1 MQWVLNMEED
11 KKKEWKENLK
21 SAYTVTDSFNKDIKT
36 LMEIIIYT
44 SFGEKIGRLYK
55 IVDDDKLFSKLIEEF
70 ENNEIQFPSK
80 DDFTESVLT
89 AIIYYYKEVLGLSWE
104 QIQEQLPYE
113 SDIGLRYARKIYNL
127 GDKIKKRLQQM
138 DKNKNIEVK
147 EESLFDK

>member
-1 MQWVLNMEED
+1 MQWVLDMEED

-21 SAYTVTDSFNKDIKT
+21 SAYTATDSFNKDIKT
-36 LMEIIIYT
+36 LIEIIIYT

-80 DDFTESVLT
+80 DDFTESVIT

-113 SDIGLRYARKIYNL
+113 SDIGLRYARKINNL
-127 GDKIKKRLQQM
+127 GDKIKKRLKQI
-138 DKNKNIEVK
+138 DKNKKVEI

>member
-1 MQWVLNMEED
+1 MEDD

-21 SAYTVTDSFNKDIKT
+21 SAYSSTDSFNKDIRT

-55 IVDDDKLFSKLIEEF
+55 LVDNDKLFSNLIEEF

-80 DDFTESVLT
+80 DDFTESIMT
-89 AIIYYYKEVLGLSWE
+89 AIIYYYKEILGFSWE
-104 QIQEQLPYE
+104 QIQQQLPYE
-113 SDIGLRYARKIYNL
+113 RDIGLRYCRKINNL
-127 GDKIKKRLQQM
+127 GDKIKKRLQQIEN
-138 DKNKNIEVK
+138 NKKIEIK

>member
-1 MQWVLNMEED
+1 MEDD

-21 SAYTVTDSFNKDIKT
+21 SAYSSTDSFNKDIRT

-55 IVDDDKLFSKLIEEF
+55 LVDDDKLFSKLVEEF

-80 DDFTESVLT
+80 DDFTESIIT

-113 SDIGLRYARKIYNL
+113 SDIGLRYARKINNL
-127 GDKIKKRLQQM
+127 GAKIKKRLKQI
-138 DKNKNIEVK
+138 DENKKVEIK

>member
-1 MQWVLNMEED
+1 MEDD

-21 SAYTVTDSFNKDIKT
+21 SAYSSTDSFNKDIKT

-55 IVDDDKLFSKLIEEF
+55 LVDDDKLFSKLIEEF

-80 DDFTESVLT
+80 DDFTESVMT

-113 SDIGLRYARKIYNL
+113 NDIGLRYARKINNL
-127 GDKIKKRLQQM
+127 GDKIKKRLKQI
-138 DKNKNIEVK
+138 DKNKNVEIK
-147 EESLFDK
+147 KESLFNE

>member
-1 MQWVLNMEED
+1 MQWVLDMEED

-21 SAYTVTDSFNKDIKT
+21 SVYTATDSFNKDIKT

-80 DDFTESVLT
+80 DDFTESVIT

-113 SDIGLRYARKIYNL
+113 SDIGLRYARKINNL
-127 GDKIKKRLQQM
+127 GDKIKKRLKQI
-138 DKNKNIEVK
+138 DKNKKVEI

>member
-1 MQWVLNMEED
+1 MEED

-21 SAYTVTDSFNKDIKT
+21 YAYVATDSFNKDIKT
-36 LMEIIIYT
+36 LIEIIIYT

-80 DDFTESVLT
+80 DDFTESIMT

-113 SDIGLRYARKIYNL
+113 NDIGLRYARKINNL
-127 GDKIKKRLQQM
+127 GDKIKKRLKQI
-138 DKNKNIEVK
+138 DKNKNVK
-147 EESLFDK
+147 IKEDSLFSKLPTL

>member
-1 MQWVLNMEED
+1 MEDD

-21 SAYTVTDSFNKDIKT
+21 SVYSSTDSFNKDIRT

-55 IVDDDKLFSKLIEEF
+55 LVDDDKLFSKLIEEF

-80 DDFTESVLT
+80 DNFTESIIT
-89 AIIYYYKEVLGLSWE
+89 AIIYYYKEVLGLSWV

-113 SDIGLRYARKIYNL
+113 SDIGLRYARKINNL
-127 GDKIKKRLQQM
+127 GDKIKKRLQQI
-138 DKNKNIEVK
+138 DKNKKVEIE

>member
-1 MQWVLNMEED
+1 MEDD

-21 SAYTVTDSFNKDIKT
+21 SAYSSTDSFNKDIRT

-55 IVDDDKLFSKLIEEF
+55 LVNDDELFSKLIEEF

-80 DDFTESVLT
+80 DDFTESIMT
-89 AIIYYYKEVLGLSWE
+89 AIIYYYKEILGFSWE
-104 QIQEQLPYE
+104 QIQRQLPYE
-113 SDIGLRYARKIYNL
+113 RDIGLRYCRKINNL
-127 GDKIKKRLQQM
+127 GDKIKKRLQQIEN
-138 DKNKNIEVK
+138 NKKIEIK

>member
-1 MQWVLNMEED
+1 MEDD

-21 SAYTVTDSFNKDIKT
+21 SAYSSTDSFNKDIRT

-55 IVDDDKLFSKLIEEF
+55 LVDNDKLFSKLIEEF

-80 DDFTESVLT
+80 DDFTESIMT
-89 AIIYYYKEVLGLSWE
+89 AIIYYYKEILGFSWE
-104 QIQEQLPYE
+104 QIQQQLPYE
-113 SDIGLRYARKIYNL
+113 RDIGLRYCRKINNL
-127 GDKIKKRLQQM
+127 GDKIKKRLQQIEN
-138 DKNKNIEVK
+138 NKKIEIK

>member
-1 MQWVLNMEED
+1 MEDD

-21 SAYTVTDSFNKDIKT
+21 SAYNSTDSFNKDIKT

-44 SFGEKIGRLYK
+44 SFDEKIGRLYK
-55 IVDDDKLFSKLIEEF
+55 LVDDDKLFSKLIEEF

-80 DDFTESVLT
+80 DDFTESVMT

-113 SDIGLRYARKIYNL
+113 NDIGLRYARKINNL
-127 GDKIKKRLQQM
+127 GDKIKKRLKRI
-138 DKNKNIEVK
+138 DKNKNVKIK
-147 EESLFDK
+147 EESLFNE